1 MAVSLDIA
9 KAFDR
14 VWHRALLSKLTSY
27 GLPEGLCNWV
37 ASFLSGRCIKSVID
51 GFCSESMPINAGVP
65 QGSVLSPTLFIIHIN
80 DMLQISGL
88 HCYADDSTGDTLYS
102 GRANASRTEV
112 DENRSTL
119 VSEVESSLELVS
131 DWGIQNL
138 VTFNPTKTQV
148 CAFTAKKPLLPSRRS
163 FRAFLFLPPRALGFW
178 ELKFLTRSN
187 MGVTWK

>member
-1 MAVSLDIA
+1 
-9 KAFDR
+9 
-14 VWHRALLSKLTSY
+14 
-27 GLPEGLCNWV
+27 
-37 ASFLSGRCIKSVID
+37 
-51 GFCSESMPINAGVP
+51 MPINAGVP

-131 DWGIQNL
+131 DWGIQIL
-138 VTFNPTKTQV
+138 VTFNATKKHK
-148 CAFTAKKPLLPSRRS
+148 CANLPQKS
-163 FRAFLFLPPRALGFW
+163 PI
-178 ELKFLTRSN
+178 
-187 MGVTWK
+187 